1 MYLNRLTIRGFLGSD
16 AETRYTA
23 SGKTY
28 IALSIATKTSWK
40 DDKGEWQ
47 SITDWHRAVVW
58 EESLGKYAGTLK
70 SGDFVQVEGSLRSRE
85 YEDKDG
91 AMRRVWECKA
101 DTVLQIHRPERVEQ
115 AAAADS
121 QPVTEEA
128 PL

>member
-16 AETRYTA
+16 AEVRSTA

-40 DDKGEWQ
+40 DDKDQWQ

-58 EESLGKYAGTLK
+58 GESLTKYAATLK
-70 SGDFVQVEGSLRSRE
+70 SGDCVQVEGSLRSRE

-91 AMRRVWECKA
+91 VLRRVWECKA
-101 DTVLQIHRPERVEQ
+101 DSVLQIHRPERESAAAGND
-115 AAAADS
+115 AAAA
-121 QPVTEEA
+121 EEV